1 MVTGDYPLTAK
12 AIAQQV
18 GIISH
23 PTAEDLAE
31 EKSKFSNNQ
40 SAIDLLTMVPPRT
53 DSGLMPAPR
62 ADLPVLLIVGKD
74 DPTANQGALEVTKK
88 LIPQV
93 KIELIEGVGH
103 WVMVEC
109 KDHINESIPRFLQSA
124 LSNVH
129 TKL

>member
-1 MVTGDYPLTAK
+1 MNGPLNYYRTTHHRF
-12 AIAQQV
+12 Q
-18 GIISH
+18 
-23 PTAEDLAE
+23 E
-31 EKSKFSNNQ
+31 EKGKFSNNQ

-53 DSGLMPAPR
+53 DNGLMPAPR